1 MSQPLPEDIETL
13 LQELR
18 SQDASHRLKA
28 VNSLANLKVIDRQ
41 ILDALKS
48 VAANDPNL
56 IVRECAQDALP
67 ALRKGYIP
75 SSQEKRD
82 FWIGFLG
89 CLVINTVM
97 WVVMVSSYGWLDS
110 LFYQLFRGRDVH
122 LIFVYFVF
130 YCLPFLV
137 NIVALIYLGYTRPR
151 MVRGVLVALAFIFII
166 RLCAGVLF
174 GPWGFGTQPV

>member
-41 ILDALKS
+41 ILGALKS
-48 VAANDPNL
+48 VAANDPDL

-75 SSQEKRD
+75 SPQEKRIELL
-82 FWIGFLG
+82 IGFIG
-89 CLVINTVM
+89 WFVINGVL
-97 WVVMVSSYGWLDS
+97 WVIASGTPVGIAYGIPNLI
-110 LFYQLFRGRDVH
+110 LFPANVLV
-122 LIFVYFVF
+122 LIILARTRRWVALGVLIALAVNLLITLIMGVAFEGLCFI
-130 YCLPFLV
+130 PFLTPG
-137 NIVALIYLGYTRPR
+137 LR
-151 MVRGVLVALAFIFII
+151 
-166 RLCAGVLF
+166 
-174 GPWGFGTQPV
+174 